1 MQERGRCPVPAAG
14 PSPGVGPGRG
24 SPPPPFPGSRVSA
37 AGDADGA
44 VENLQADGAAE
55 LRLQRL
61 GGGAGGRRRPRGP
74 ARGLGPL
81 RRRHQQVPEHGG
93 GGRGR
98 GGSDVGARA
107 AASPPGAARG
117 RARPP
122 CARRRRMAGAG
133 RDRGRR
139 GAAARDT
146 GGTPSREPGGPQAAP
161 GAVRG
166 TLPTPAVL
174 PSVTPPCYRSG
185 SPAVLAPVSP
195 RYPPRYPSGTR
206 GTPVNCRVVLSPLPS
221 GTPWC
226 CL

>member
-1 MQERGRCPVPAAG
+1 MQERGRCPVPAADR
-14 PSPGVGPGRG
+14 SAGVGPGRG

-61 GGGAGGRRRPRGP
+61 GGGAGGRWRPRGP

-98 GGSDVGARA
+98 GGSDVGTRA
-107 AASPPGAARG
+107 AASPSGAARS

-122 CARRRRMAGAG
+122 CVRRRRMAGAG
-133 RDRGRR
+133 RDRGRH
-139 GAAARDT
+139 GAAARAT
-146 GGTPSREPGGPQAAP
+146 GRTPSREPGGHP
-161 GAVRG
+161 GPLPVLSAV
-166 TLPTPAVL
+166 LSQPALVL

-185 SPAVLAPVSP
+185 SPPVLAPVSLRYP
-195 RYPPRYPSGTR
+195 RYPPLTAVWFCPHY
-206 GTPVNCRVVLSPLPS
+206 PS